1 MNDTRAALCVVSD
14 NRLRAVTRKSIEVEV
29 FAAFGRRPRMLDLFC
44 CAGGAGTGY
53 SRAGFDVV
61 GVDINPQPNYPFPF
75 VQTDA
80 LNLDTKFISTFD
92 AIHASPPCQSYSDLA
107 KRNRNADAWPRL
119 IDPIREVLVH
129 SGLPYIIENVEGAPL
144 RNPIVLCGTMFK
156 GLRVLRHRL
165 FEANFPILT
174 PKHGTHPK
182 VHTFDKRKSHYGKTD
197 DMRDFV
203 QVTGGGNC
211 TIAAARDAMG
221 IDWMT
226 KNELNEAIPPAY
238 TQFIGKQ
245 LLAYLV
251 AIEQAEF
258 GLKQNA

>member
-1 MNDTRAALCVVSD
+1 MSYFPVPTTVVSNVGFRSLSKR
-14 NRLRAVTRKSIEVEV
+14 NRSTVSVIDTDSK
-29 FAAFGRRPRMLDLFC
+29 PRLLDLFC
-44 CAGGAGTGY
+44 CAGGAGMGY

-61 GVDINPQPNYPFPF
+61 GVDLEPQPNYPFQF
-75 VQTDA
+75 IQADA
-80 LNLDTKFISTFD
+80 LSLDPMFLSTFD

-107 KRNRNADAWPRL
+107 KRNRNAHEWPRL
-119 IDPIREVLVH
+119 IDPVRDILVG
-129 SGLPYIIENVEGAPL
+129 SGLPYVIENVEGAPL
-144 RNPIVLCGTMFK
+144 RNPVVLCGTMFN

-165 FEANFPILT
+165 FETNFPILT
-174 PKHGTHPK
+174 PKHGPHPK
-182 VHTFDKRKSHYGKTD
+182 VHTFDKRKSHYGKTN

-238 TQFIGKQ
+238 TQFIGEQ
-245 LLAYLV
+245 LLAYMC
-251 AIEQAEF
+251 ATRQNEI
-258 GLKQNA
+258 GLRRNA